1 MTSAHQQIL
10 NTLAGKSSNK
20 QAIYDNT
27 VRHFESIKGILR
39 GMAQAWGNE
48 MQKRDPRVEI
58 EYKDKN
64 KFECS
69 LKFSGDT
76 LGLVM
81 HTNIFTFDSQHFVHQ
96 SQRVKE
102 NSMRA
107 YFGQIQLYNFLSDS
121 FKYNR
126 LQDGGQ
132 LLARIFV
139 DGESHF
145 FVDGKQ
151 QFGFLYNNLDQQI
164 LNEAE
169 LEKILTL
176 AVQYSLNED
185 LMAPPYEEVSQVVL
199 GQFLMEHSGA
209 GLKTAK
215 RLGFM
220 GES

>member
-1 MTSAHQQIL
+1 MTSTDQQIL

-20 QAIYDNT
+20 QAIYANT
-27 VRHFESIKGILR
+27 LQHFEQIKAILQR
-39 GMAQAWGNE
+39 MARDWGGE

-58 EYKDKN
+58 AYTDKN

-76 LGLVM
+76 LGLIM
-81 HTNIFTFDSQHFVHQ
+81 HTNIFTFGPQHFVHQ
-96 SQRVKE
+96 SRRVKE
-102 NSMRA
+102 NGMRA

-126 LQDGGQ
+126 LHDEGQ

-151 QFGFLYNNLDQQI
+151 QFGFLYNNLDEQI
-164 LNEAE
+164 LNEE
-169 LEKILTL
+169 GIENILTT
-176 AVQYSLNED
+176 AVKYCLDMD
-185 LMAPPYEEVSQVVL
+185 LMVPPYEQVSQDVL
-199 GQFLMEHSGA
+199 GQFLMENGGA
-209 GLKTAK
+209 GLKTTK

>member
-20 QAIYDNT
+20 QAIYANT
-27 VRHFESIKGILR
+27 LRHFDAIKNTLSR
-39 GMAQAWGNE
+39 MAKEWGQE

-58 EYKDKN
+58 EFKDKN

-76 LGLVM
+76 LSLVM
-81 HTNIFTFDSQHFVHQ
+81 HTNIFTFDAQHFIHQ
-96 SQRVKE
+96 SRRVKE
-102 NSMRA
+102 NNMRG
-107 YFGQIQLYNFLSDS
+107 YFGQIMLYNFLSDS
-121 FKYNR
+121 IKYNR
-126 LQDGGQ
+126 MQDGGQ

-151 QFGFLYNNLDQQI
+151 QFGFLYNDLDQQI
-164 LNEAE
+164 LHEEAI
-169 LEKILTL
+169 EKILNT
-176 AVQYSLNED
+176 AIQYCLDED
-185 LMAPPYEEVSQVVL
+185 LLAPPYEEVSQVVL
-199 GQFLMEHSGA
+199 GQFLMENGGA
-209 GLKTAK
+209 GFKTAK